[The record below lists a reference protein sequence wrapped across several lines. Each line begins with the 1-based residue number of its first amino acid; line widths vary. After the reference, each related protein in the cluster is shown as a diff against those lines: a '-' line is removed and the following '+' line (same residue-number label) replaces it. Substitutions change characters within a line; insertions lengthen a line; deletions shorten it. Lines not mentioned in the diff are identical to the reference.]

1 MIVVLM
7 PIFMLKSSD
16 AVSKIH
22 FPCQPGI
29 AYYLHRPIDGGQAD
43 PGMSFFDEFVKLFNR
58 RMPLGLQEYIQNLLT
73 LFAVEHAFVFE
84 ILPENIELSVYAN
97 HMDARIVEYTKRE
110 DYKPVFISP
119 SSNCEDI
126 KSVMHKDS
134 EEEPIYLVVASQVAT
149 ILVSLKNKTVY
160 FIAYDNFE
168 LDEDIPL
175 D

>member
-1 MIVVLM
+1 MGNDLRFHFVAETEEEKKELEEKVDLLM
-7 PIFMLKSSD
+7 KS
-16 AVSKIH
+16 
-22 FPCQPGI
+22 
-29 AYYLHRPIDGGQAD
+29 
-43 PGMSFFDEFVKLFNR
+43 
-58 RMPLGLQEYIQNLLT
+58 
-73 LFAVEHAFVFE
+73 FE